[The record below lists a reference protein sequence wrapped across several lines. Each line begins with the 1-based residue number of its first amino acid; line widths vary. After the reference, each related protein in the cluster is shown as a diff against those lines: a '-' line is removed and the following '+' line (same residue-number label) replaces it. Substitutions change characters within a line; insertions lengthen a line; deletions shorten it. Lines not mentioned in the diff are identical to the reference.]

1 MSEQVTVL
9 NSAVF
14 GIPEWLF
21 TASDRK
27 KSQHFPS
34 GVPAAVWE
42 GSVQTVGRAPQQF
55 SNFQWQE
62 AADVTLGCHF
72 SLSSIFTDSVVK
84 NKAGLIGYT
93 PLRTQVYLI
102 QSVQLSNNWTYKK
115 LTQPGAGKILI
126 CCPGGS
132 GHLHPRMN
140 NSALTLESK
149 WVLISAWKPI
159 QQANSRVQVE
169 ARHILQSPH
178 DLCQQRHT
186 NDP

>member
-102 QSVQLSNNWTYKK
+102 QSVQLSNNWTYKN
-115 LTQPGAGKILI
+115 LHSLEQARFWSAVLVDQAICTPEWTTQLW
-126 CCPGGS
+126 
-132 GHLHPRMN
+132 H
-140 NSALTLESK
+140 
-149 WVLISAWKPI
+149 
-159 QQANSRVQVE
+159 
-169 ARHILQSPH
+169 
-178 DLCQQRHT
+178 
-186 NDP
+186 